1 MPEIWLNV
9 TVPVHDEERVLEA
22 NVRRVAAFLES
33 RYGEGYELV
42 IADNASR
49 DRTLER
55 AEELAVGQSRVR
67 VVHLEEQGRGGALKR
82 AWGTS
87 PARVLSYL
95 DCDLSTAPEALP
107 GLVEPV
113 AEGLCDVAAGS
124 RLLPESRTTRSSK
137 REVLS
142 RGYNWLVRGWL
153 GAGFSD
159 AQCGFKAL
167 SREAAAQLL
176 PLVEDDHWFFD
187 TELLLLAQARGLRL
201 LEVPVRW
208 VEEPASH
215 VRIVRTAIAQLQ
227 GLWRMRRQLA
237 GRLGTRTRV

>member
-1 MPEIWLNV
+1 MAEVWLNV

-22 NVRRVAAFLES
+22 NVRRVAAFLEA

-49 DRTLER
+49 DRTLKL
-55 AEELAVGQSRVR
+55 AEELAAGQSRMR
-67 VVHLEEQGRGGALKR
+67 LVHLEERGRGGALKR

-113 AEGLCDVAAGS
+113 AEGLYEVAVGS
-124 RLLPESRTTRSSK
+124 RLLPESRTTRSFK

-153 GAGFSD
+153 RAGFSD

-176 PLVEDDHWFFD
+176 PLVEDDQWFFD
-187 TELLLLAQARGLRL
+187 TELLLLAQAKGMRL
-201 LEVPVRW
+201 LEVPIRW
-208 VEEPASH
+208 TEAPASH
-215 VRIVRTAIAQLQ
+215 VRWPRPSSPNCGSWADAAK
-227 GLWRMRRQLA
+227 A
-237 GRLGTRTRV
+237 GSGAW